1 MVGANT
7 SGINL
12 VVNYDLTDVLPDYNL
27 AGNPPDQ
34 GEALPGIF

>member
-12 VVNYDLTDVLPDYNL
+12 VVNYDLTYVLPDYNL
-27 AGNPPDQ
+27 AGNPPD
-34 GEALPGIF
+34 